1 MQFLYMKLLAQWLQ
15 VYSTGSDGAATLERT
30 ARPAS
35 SFLPFHSAHLRAAC
49 LCIKIIM
56 LFSITAI
63 LFSRFLQQP
72 LSCPFTQ
79 PIWGAQ
85 LPASRLSRCGLWSKM
100 AYQGLFSVNH
110 THILLKSSRIEKLN
124 LRSNVIFVGNIKWL
138 YGICLKIQQHNQH
151 LNSRAIQCR
160 AAIHIGRSMHWK
172 QPVFVSG

>member
-1 MQFLYMKLLAQWLQ
+1 MLVLSARSFLLHVALLMYMLLLMQFLYMKLLAQWLQ
-15 VYSTGSDGAATLERT
+15 VYSTGADGAATLERT

-79 PIWGAQ
+79 PICGAQ
-85 LPASRLSRCGLWSKM
+85 LPASRLSWCGLW
-100 AYQGLFSVNH
+100 A
-110 THILLKSSRIEKLN
+110 LLLWPIKAFFQSTIPTSCRNQE
-124 LRSNVIFVGNIKWL
+124 LRN
-138 YGICLKIQQHNQH
+138 
-151 LNSRAIQCR
+151 
-160 AAIHIGRSMHWK
+160 
-172 QPVFVSG
+172 